1 MLSPHFAKMETSTF
15 HKLPTSTNAV
25 ESFNL
30 CSKEEKPNV
39 LKVAM
44 MHTYKL
50 DMAAALEGMALQKK
64 ISTAY
69 DDMSPVGRSKRA
81 KAHSRAQAKRY
92 RGTDDKDDCPPDKKG
107 DLRKGS

>member
-1 MLSPHFAKMETSTF
+1 M
-15 HKLPTSTNAV
+15 
-25 ESFNL
+25 
-30 CSKEEKPNV
+30 
-39 LKVAM
+39 LKVAK

-81 KAHSRAQAKRY
+81 KAHSRARDKRY